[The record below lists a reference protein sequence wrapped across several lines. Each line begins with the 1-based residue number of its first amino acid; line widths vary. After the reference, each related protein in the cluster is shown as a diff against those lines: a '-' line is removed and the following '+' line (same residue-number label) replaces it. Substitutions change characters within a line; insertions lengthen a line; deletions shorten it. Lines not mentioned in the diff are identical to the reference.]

1 MVVFIPG
8 SGYMRSRLRKS
19 HVDKPERKVADTDT
33 TQTKES
39 QLKETVPA
47 AKAKHNR
54 KNGPP
59 K

>member
-1 MVVFIPG
+1 
-8 SGYMRSRLRKS
+8 MRSRLRKS